1 MAITAKDLKDLVR
14 IVFLCIFWYVVG
26 SSNGVLGKWILS
38 EFPFPVTL
46 TMVKVSIVCP
56 SQNISYIG
64 LAKLAVIT
72 TEAFA
77 IKVVWQCFFE

>member
-46 TMVKVSIVCP
+46 TMVQVSIVCL
-56 SQNISYIG
+56 SQNISYMYWFKYVRSWLYG
-64 LAKLAVIT
+64 
-72 TEAFA
+72 
-77 IKVVWQCFFE
+77 

>member
-46 TMVKVSIVCP
+46 TMVQVSIVCLL
-56 SQNISYIG
+56 ISKHILYWFKYDRSWLYG
-64 LAKLAVIT
+64 
-72 TEAFA
+72 
-77 IKVVWQCFFE
+77 